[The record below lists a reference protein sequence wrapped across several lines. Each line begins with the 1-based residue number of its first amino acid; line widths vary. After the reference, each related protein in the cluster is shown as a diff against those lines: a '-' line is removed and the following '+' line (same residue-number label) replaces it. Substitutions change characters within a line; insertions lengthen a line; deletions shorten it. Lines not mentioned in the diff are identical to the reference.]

1 MLIGNKKSFEIYSND
16 TSLLVKAILDDCFA
30 CPSFPSSPSPKSP
43 TIAAVLRAH
52 QQWQHIPLTAGYQA
66 AFVPSLS
73 RVAVLNQSAL
83 HLLHRFQQPGS
94 VGNLGSNERI
104 AARQLYEVG
113 LLRPCGPVV
122 AEAPRP
128 DADDTGD
135 TLVAWLHVSNAC
147 TLRCAY
153 CYVQKSCEAM
163 SEETALAAI
172 DAIVRQATRYGYRHI
187 HLKYAGGEP
196 TLNLPVIERAHRYAQ
211 EQAARANLAIHGGV
225 LSNGVGLSRQK
236 LQLLQRLGLRLM
248 VSLDGPQPIHDAQR
262 PTVQGAG
269 SYAAV
274 VAGIER
280 AREME
285 LPLSVTVTVTG
296 ASAGGLPE
304 VVGWLL
310 EREIPF
316 SLNFSREPMTT
327 PAGRAGRQVGEARL
341 ALDEQRI
348 IAGMRAAYRVVEQ
361 HPPRYNLLGAL
372 LDRTDLSMPH
382 HHPCPAGMHYLVIDQ
397 RGRIAQCHMTI
408 GQPVTTIQ
416 DNDPLGTLR
425 RDEHGLRNLPVE
437 AKEGCRDCAWRA
449 WCAGGCPLMTHH
461 ATGRYDTRS
470 PNCAIYRALFP
481 GLIRLEGRRL
491 LHYAKG
497 STAV

>member
-1 MLIGNKKSFEIYSND
+1 
-16 TSLLVKAILDDCFA
+16 LLQ
-30 CPSFPSSPSPKSP
+30 
-43 TIAAVLRAH
+43 AH
-52 QQWQHIPLTAGYQA
+52 QQRQYIPLAAGYQA

-83 HLLHRFQQPGS
+83 HLLNSFQQPGS

-104 AARQLYEVG
+104 AARQLYEAG
-113 LLRPCGPVV
+113 LLRPCGPVAV
-122 AEAPRP
+122 EASPN
-128 DADDTGD
+128 D

-147 TLRCAY
+147 TLRCSY

-211 EQAARANLAIHGGV
+211 QQAERAGLALHGGV

-236 LQLLQRLGLRLM
+236 LQLLQRLRLRLM
-248 VSLDGPQPIHDAQR
+248 VSLDGPQPVHDAQR

-280 AREME
+280 AREMG
-285 LPLSVTVTVTG
+285 LPLSATVTVTG
-296 ASAGGLPE
+296 ASAAGLPE
-304 VVGWLL
+304 VVSWLL
-310 EREIPF
+310 KREIPF

-327 PAGRAGRQVGEARL
+327 PVGQTGGQVGGQAGDARL
-341 ALDEQRI
+341 ALDEQRV
-348 IAGMRAAYRVVEQ
+348 IAGMQAAYRVIEQ
-361 HPPRYNLLGAL
+361 HPPRYSLLGAL

-382 HHPCPAGMHYLVIDQ
+382 HHPCPAGMHYLVIDHHGQ
-397 RGRIAQCHMTI
+397 IARCQMVI
-408 GQPVTTIQ
+408 DQPETTIRE
-416 DNDPLGTLR
+416 DDPLGVLR
-425 RDEHGLRNLPVE
+425 RNGQQNPPVAE
-437 AKEGCRDCAWRA
+437 KAGCRDCAWQA
-449 WCAGGCPLMTHH
+449 WCAGGCPLTTYH

-481 GLIRLEGRRL
+481 ELIRLEGRRL

-497 STAV
+497 GTAV